1 MKKLSKLTALLL
13 AAVMAL
19 SLAACAGPG
28 AENSKPVETIGSQG

>member
-28 AENSKPVETIGSQG
+28 AENSHRHYPKRD